1 MIRRIL
7 WILILPLLARAQ
19 SLKEFEKKITEFTL
33 PNGLHFIVC
42 ERHEAPVVS
51 FHTYV
56 NAGSVDDPKGKT
68 GIAHM
73 FEHMAFKGTQSLG
86 SLNWPQEKKAIDDVE
101 AIYDRLDAEENKGP
115 RADQEKIKGIKTEL
129 EVATDRANALVD
141 PNVYP
146 GLIESN
152 GGVGMNAQTG
162 LDATEYFYS
171 LPSNRAEL
179 WFILESQRF
188 LDPVFREFYKE
199 RNVVMEEYR
208 MRVESSPQGRLLQAF
223 LATAFEAHPYRVMG
237 TGWPSDIQHLR
248 SQDASDFFKIY
259 YVPSNIVIGIVGDIN
274 PADARR
280 MAEKYFGPLPKRPM
294 PPLVHTVEPPQAGPK
309 HAEVE
314 SANQPYMVLGYK
326 RPDQY
331 DKDDPVFDVISGLL
345 TTGRTSLLYR
355 DMVRDKKLALQLDS
369 AGSFPDSRYANLF
382 LVFLVPNLGHTV
394 EENLKEYNAVL
405 EQFKSNPVDPVALNR
420 IKANQRASL
429 IRSLDSNSRLAA
441 LLPAFYAAYGDWRK
455 LFTSTDDIE
464 KVTAADV
471 QRVARKYLVPMS
483 ETVVE
488 TVQPKGAK

>member
-1 MIRRIL
+1 
-7 WILILPLLARAQ
+7 
-19 SLKEFEKKITEFTL
+19 
-33 PNGLHFIVC
+33 
-42 ERHEAPVVS
+42 
-51 FHTYV
+51 
-56 NAGSVDDPKGKT
+56 
-68 GIAHM
+68 
-73 FEHMAFKGTQSLG
+73 
-86 SLNWPQEKKAIDDVE
+86 
-101 AIYDRLDAEENKGP
+101 
-115 RADQEKIKGIKTEL
+115 
-129 EVATDRANALVD
+129 
-141 PNVYP
+141 
-146 GLIESN
+146 
-152 GGVGMNAQTG
+152 
-162 LDATEYFYS
+162 
-171 LPSNRAEL
+171 
-179 WFILESQRF
+179 
-188 LDPVFREFYKE
+188 
-199 RNVVMEEYR
+199 
-208 MRVESSPQGRLLQAF
+208 
-223 LATAFEAHPYRVMG
+223 
-237 TGWPSDIQHLR
+237 
-248 SQDASDFFKIY
+248 
-259 YVPSNIVIGIVGDIN
+259 
-274 PADARR
+274 

-331 DKDDPVFDVISGLL
+331 DKDDPVFDVVSGLL